1 MGGTILVT
9 GATGTV
15 GSEIVKQLSS
25 AANIAS
31 LVHGM
36 MKYTCQS
43 CNAKGTML
51 MASDKH

>member
-25 AANIAS
+25 AGQKVRAA
-31 LVHGM
+31 VHSAAEGE
-36 MKYTCQS
+36 T
-43 CNAKGTML
+43 KGSRL
-51 MASDKH
+51 SRQAE